1 MAVATIPV
9 FSWVRDVPRTP
20 TSPLAELL
28 HPRMQEL
35 FEWILVASDPDL
47 LQGIA
52 QEIIPHP
59 ESG

>member
-1 MAVATIPV
+1 MTYEMAVATIPV

-35 FEWILVASDPDL
+35 SLKRSSHIRNLANSYKVELTKAR
-47 LQGIA
+47 
-52 QEIIPHP
+52 
-59 ESG
+59 